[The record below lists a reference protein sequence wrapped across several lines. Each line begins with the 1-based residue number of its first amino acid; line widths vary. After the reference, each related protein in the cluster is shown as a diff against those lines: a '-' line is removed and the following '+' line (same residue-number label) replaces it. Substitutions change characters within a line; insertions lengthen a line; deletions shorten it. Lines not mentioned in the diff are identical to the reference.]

1 MSSFAIIAD
10 AAAPAQ
16 SAAPGQPVVSAQP
29 AAPATQRT
37 EVPAQGANGA
47 GATPQ
52 QGNPWMSMLPFILIF
67 VVMIFFMNRSQKKQ
81 MQKRQEMMDKITK
94 GTKVLLTSGIYGTVT
109 EVQEEAMMVEIA
121 ENVKIRV
128 NKSGI
133 AGVDAPN
140 AADGSK

>member
-1 MSSFAIIAD
+1 MPSLTMFAAD
-10 AAAPAQ
+10 AAAQ
-16 SAAPGQPVVSAQP
+16 T
-29 AAPATQRT
+29 TQHT
-37 EVPAQGANGA
+37 EVPAPGANGA
-47 GATPQ
+47 GAPSQ

-121 ENVKIRV
+121 ENVRIRV
-128 NKSGI
+128 NKSGV
-133 AGVDAPN
+133 AGVDAPGT
-140 AADGSK
+140 ADGSK

>member
-1 MSSFAIIAD
+1 MSSFAMIAD

-16 SAAPGQPVVSAQP
+16 P
-29 AAPATQRT
+29 AAPTTQHT
-37 EVPAQGANGA
+37 EVPAPAANGA
-47 GATPQ
+47 GAPPQ

-121 ENVKIRV
+121 ENVRIRV

-133 AGVDAPN
+133 AGVDAPV